1 MHKCTSAT
9 VTMHICMVTVS
20 SCIWYIY
27 FSLSPPHSL
36 FFSLVWLSPQAHF
49 SSTDLRCSLRS
60 RHNCATTDHL
70 TRCYSHWLLLLT
82 PIAATLPITVA
93 IFFLSLMA
101 LGFWSV
107 GFNGQLFHCS
117 FKSFHSRATADHLT
131 CRYSRQ
137 LSLPRQSLLL
147 SPIAIAIFFSL
158 FDGFG
163 ILISGFW
170 LVVLGFWWVGWW
182 WWLCRLMMKV
192 GLMIAATLFFLCLII
207 DGGWVLSQEWIFYWI
222 NVYNR
227 QTDVGIL

>member
-1 MHKCTSAT
+1 MHKCYSNHAY
-9 VTMHICMVTVS
+9 MHGYCKLLHLI
-20 SCIWYIY
+20 YIF
-27 FSLSPPHSL
+27 FSLSTSLSLFLSGLTFTSGSLFLHWSSLLSQVSPQLCHHWSPHSL
-36 FFSLVWLSPQAHF
+36 LLTLIAAAHA
-49 SSTDLRCSLRS
+49 DCRYLADR
-60 RHNCATTDHL
+60 
-70 TRCYSHWLLLLT
+70 RCYL
-82 PIAATLPITVA
+82 
-93 IFFLSLMA
+93 FLSLMV
-101 LGFWSV
+101 LVYWSM
-107 GFNGQLFHCS
+107 GFNGQLLHCS
-117 FKSFHSRATADHLT
+117 FKSFHSRATVDHLT

-207 DGGWVLSQEWIFYWI
+207 DGGWVLSQKWIFYWI